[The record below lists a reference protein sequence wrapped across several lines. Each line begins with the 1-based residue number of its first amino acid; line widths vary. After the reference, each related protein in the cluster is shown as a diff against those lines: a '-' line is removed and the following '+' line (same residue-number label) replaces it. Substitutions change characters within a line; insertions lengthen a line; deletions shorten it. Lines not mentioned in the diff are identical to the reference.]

1 MKRIR
6 RHREVFSNAMHD
18 FVRQY
23 VWSNMDIWK
32 ARDWRVVAYWEDG
45 RTKLLKFPATP
56 DGETY
61 ATQAFND
68 ACAMTGEHDVVLY
81 DVNPRPLDRTVG
93 IFPIKTKLHW
103 QLENAKTAE

>member
-6 RHREVFSNAMHD
+6 RHRGAFENAMHD
-18 FVRQY
+18 FVTQY
-23 VWSNMDIWK
+23 VWCNIQN

-45 RTKLLKFPATP
+45 RTKLLKFPDTP

-81 DVNPRPLDRTVG
+81 HVHPNALDRTVG
-93 IFPIKTKLHW
+93 TFPIKTKLDW